1 MWIKENL
8 NPLQRMTGD
17 CSVRAVAKALDIT
30 WEKAHL
36 MLSVNS
42 YLMGDIMNS
51 NTVIG
56 SVLREHGFKRA
67 NIPDSCP
74 DCYTVA
80 EFAEN
85 NPQGVFVVGTGN
97 HVVAVIDGK
106 YYDTWDSGDENFIYV
121 WYQDVEPIF

>member
-17 CSVRAVAKALDIT
+17 CSVRAVAKALGIT

-56 SVLREHGFKRA
+56 SVLREHGFYR
-67 NIPDSCP
+67 
-74 DCYTVA
+74 
-80 EFAEN
+80 
-85 NPQGVFVVGTGN
+85 TGKN
-97 HVVAVIDGK
+97 EISA
-106 YYDTWDSGDENFIYV
+106 YA
-121 WYQDVEPIF
+121 